1 MRVGFDTGFFIR
13 LLEKDSKA
21 VEVWKDLIDGKIKG
35 YVSVIVLF
43 EIKRLQ
49 LKGII
54 KKKVYTVLEKGI
66 DGLCF
71 IIDIKKEVALNAA
84 SISHGTGIPLADSL
98 IYTCYLDMDELYT
111 TDRHFPL
118 IKKKRPKINLF

>member
-1 MRVGFDTGFFIR
+1 M
-13 LLEKDSKA
+13 EKDSKA
-21 VEVWKDLIDGKIKG
+21 VEFWKDLIDGKIKG

-49 LKGII
+49 LKGIV

-71 IIDIKKEVALNAA
+71 IIDITKSLSFLILLYMYIHRQYELD
-84 SISHGTGIPLADSL
+84 DSVN
-98 IYTCYLDMDELYT
+98 IQE
-111 TDRHFPL
+111 
-118 IKKKRPKINLF
+118 

>member
-1 MRVGFDTGFFIR
+1 M
-13 LLEKDSKA
+13 EKDSKA
-21 VEVWKDLIDGKIKG
+21 VEFWKDLIDGKIKG

-71 IIDIKKEVALNAA
+71 IIDITKEIALNAS

-98 IYTCYLDMDELYT
+98 IYTSYLDMDELYT
-111 TDRHFPL
+111 TDKHFSL